1 MEFSVEFSI
10 TKILDSYSPNLKFN
24 RISIFFG
31 GNLCPSCLFWCPVT
45 WTVYTSVLHQTLV
58 SLFWPSLDNGKRKM
72 CLSDTG
78 IAHNN
83 VPNQCPAVFSN
94 FKTQQCGCCGNSS
107 PACCAHLWPSSCLS
121 VSSHFPE
128 ELVCVYQ
135 PKRDA
140 GTALE
145 RPSLTQGAAAKA
157 RRKTR
162 KENGGHGKDEDFKTN
177 LQIALHGQHV
187 ISFVCECKYWHTV
200 MSTWSLH

>member
-1 MEFSVEFSI
+1 M
-10 TKILDSYSPNLKFN
+10 
-24 RISIFFG
+24 
-31 GNLCPSCLFWCPVT
+31 CPSCHFRCPVT
-45 WTVYTSVLHQTLV
+45 WTFYTSVLHQTLV
-58 SLFWPSLDNGKRKM
+58 SPFWPSLDNGNRKM

-78 IAHNN
+78 SAHNN
-83 VPNQCPAVFSN
+83 VPNQCPAVFSH
-94 FKTQQCGCCGNSS
+94 FKTQQCGCYGNSCQ
-107 PACCAHLWPSSCLS
+107 ACCAHLWPSSCLS

-135 PKRDA
+135 PKRDTGA

-162 KENGGHGKDEDFKTN
+162 KENGGQGKDEDFKTN

-187 ISFVCECKYWHTV
+187 ISFVCECKY
-200 MSTWSLH
+200 